1 MSTTTF
7 IISADRTEYAPETN
21 RDRRW
26 RLDFML
32 KGAGLVT
39 VPVTGSYE
47 GVTEGSL
54 MVPPNGLAAGD
65 VRRLLIQAAE
75 NWEQDSVL
83 EFNKDGDAWLV
94 FTRGRPDKYLG
105 RLVISDTLPPEV
117 SAFTRLPDGRFI
129 YTKEETL

>member
-1 MSTTTF
+1 MSSTTF
-7 IISADRTEYAPETN
+7 IISASRYEYAPPLNQART
-21 RDRRW
+21 R

-32 KGAGLVT
+32 RGAGIAT

-47 GVTEGSL
+47 GVPEASL

-65 VRRLLIQAAE
+65 VRRLLLQAAE

-83 EFNKDGDAWLV
+83 EFTKDGDAWLV
-94 FTRGRPDKYLG
+94 FTRGRPDEYLG
-105 RLVISDTLPPEV
+105 RLVIGDSLPAGV

-129 YTKEETL
+129 YTKKETL

>member
-7 IISADRTEYAPETN
+7 IISAERGEYPPPINEARN
-21 RDRRW
+21 I
-26 RLDFML
+26 RLDLML
-32 KGAGLVT
+32 RGAGIAT
-39 VPVTGSYE
+39 VPVTGSYA
-47 GVTEGSL
+47 GVPEASL
-54 MVPPNGLAAGD
+54 MIPPNEFAAGD
-65 VRRLLIQAAE
+65 MRGLLLRAAE
-75 NWEQDSVL
+75 NWEQDSLL